1 MVFVRGEILSRKVNR
16 VTWAG
21 IRTAA
26 WVLLASVQVNVAGAA
41 GPELDFVHIPAG
53 AFVMGN
59 TDFDESVLEL
69 PDGDAGLIEDERPA
83 RRVRIT
89 RGFDLQRTEVTQAQ
103 WLSVMHTR
111 PGPAEYWKR
120 KGWAQLPV
128 VSVSWHDAQRFMAA
142 LNRAST
148 GARYR
153 LPTEAEWEYAARAGH
168 AGNRPFPVHQLGS
181 HAWTLENSGDK
192 PHPVAQ
198 KQPNAWGLYDMLG
211 NAWEWV
217 ADRYQSDYYGQGQNI
232 NPTGPRHGDQHV
244 RRGGSYHCQ
253 PPLVR
258 VNYRAADTPST
269 RYSVIGFRVLREII

>member
-1 MVFVRGEILSRKVNR
+1 MAVMGSKTLSRKVNR
-16 VTWAG
+16 ATRAR
-21 IRTAA
+21 ICTAA
-26 WVLLASVQVNVAGAA
+26 WVLLASAQVNVAGAA
-41 GPELDFVHIPAG
+41 GTELDFVHIPAG
-53 AFVMGN
+53 TFVMGN

-69 PDGDAGLIEDERPA
+69 PDGDASLIEDERPP
-83 RRVRIT
+83 RRVQIT

-111 PGPAEYWKR
+111 PGPAGYWKR
-120 KGWAQLPV
+120 KDWAQLPV
-128 VSVSWHDAQRFMAA
+128 VSVSWHDAQRFMAT
-142 LNRAST
+142 LNRASM
-148 GARYR
+148 GKRYR

-168 AGNRPFPVHQLGS
+168 AGNRPFPVNQLGS
-181 HAWTLENSGDK
+181 HAWILENSGDK
-192 PHPVAQ
+192 PQTVAQ

-232 NPTGPRHGDQHV
+232 DPKGPSQGDQHV

-253 PPLVR
+253 PHLVR

-269 RYSVIGFRVLREII
+269 RYSVIGFRVLRETI